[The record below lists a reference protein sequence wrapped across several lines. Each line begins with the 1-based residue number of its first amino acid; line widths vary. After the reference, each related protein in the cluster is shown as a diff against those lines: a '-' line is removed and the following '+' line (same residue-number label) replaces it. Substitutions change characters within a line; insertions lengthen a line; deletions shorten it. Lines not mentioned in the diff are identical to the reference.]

1 LTGGEG
7 ELSQARARAIQ
18 RLRDRKGRVREG
30 RVLVE
35 GPRTLETALA
45 GGAHFRYAVLAADAS
60 SDAVALAERL
70 AATGVDVV
78 RVSPEAFLGLCDTE
92 TPQGILG
99 VADEPVHELS
109 GEGGLPGPGGAGMA
123 GAPGAPEAR
132 ERVLVLDAVQDPGNA
147 GTLVRSA
154 AAFGASRVIALDGAV
169 DLWNP
174 KAVRASAGH
183 AFSLPLHRLTA
194 AQALEWV
201 RGRGLTLLVADAA
214 GTSVR
219 ESDAPGASAGPGFA
233 LVIGN
238 EGAGPRPELL
248 TAADHVVALPVAPGV
263 DSLNAAIAGTV
274 LLWHL
279 SA

>member
-1 LTGGEG
+1 LTGTEG
-7 ELSQARARAIQ
+7 ELSQARVRATQ

-35 GPRTLETALA
+35 GPRTLEAAVA
-45 GGAHFRYAVLAADAS
+45 GGARVRYAVLADDAS
-60 SDAVALAERL
+60 SDAVDLAERL
-70 AATGVDVV
+70 ADTGVEVV
-78 RVSPEAFLGLCDTE
+78 RVSAEAFSGLCDTE
-92 TPQGILG
+92 SPQGILG
-99 VADEPVHELS
+99 VADEPVHELP
-109 GEGGLPGPGGAGMA
+109 GE
-123 GAPGAPEAR
+123 PGAH

-154 AAFGASRVIALDGAV
+154 AAFGASRVIALDGTV

-194 AQALEWV
+194 VQALEWV

-214 GTSVR
+214 GSDVR
-219 ESDAPGASAGPGFA
+219 EWDAPGASAGSGFA

-248 TAADHVVALPVAPGV
+248 AAADRMVSLPVAPGV

-279 SA
+279 CA